1 MLLHNSLH
9 SYMHSHG
16 GCGARSQVP
25 SESLWSS
32 ARRMISIPLL
42 TPVWLSHHSIT
53 PTTRIANMRTIPAF
67 PSLFSFLALA
77 RLTHSLENLGG
88 ENLKFIMISSLCSH
102 HQCGISIQI
111 TFYYAPELYCLAFSH
126 SHTLTHQHDSSTH
139 SFLKKSTI
147 ISTRFESV

>member
-1 MLLHNSLH
+1 
-9 SYMHSHG
+9 
-16 GCGARSQVP
+16 
-25 SESLWSS
+25 
-32 ARRMISIPLL
+32 
-42 TPVWLSHHSIT
+42 
-53 PTTRIANMRTIPAF
+53 MRTIPAF

-126 SHTLTHQHDSSTH
+126 SHTLTHEHDSSTH
-139 SFLKKSTI
+139 SFLKKVLLLVRGSNLSKHGECSRHLSSGNLLQSATYTYLPGRKPYL
-147 ISTRFESV
+147 SNMRAKT